1 MITFDEIRV
10 GDDMCFKT
18 DDGGKHYGTVEKVF
32 DIFGVPVV
40 KIHRLSGDPT
50 SVSINLQHVT
60 KFWRV

>member
-10 GDDMCFKT
+10 GDDMCFKMS
-18 DDGGKHYGTVEKVF
+18 DGSMFCGTVEKVF

-40 KIHRLSGDPT
+40 RIYIPGGDPA